1 METFTLTESQID
13 QIVEQISDSIDEK
26 AKWDEETGGIEAEV
40 DGIVLAVDYRL
51 TPCWDYE
58 PDTYDC
64 PGYKELRAVVL
75 DSIDLDY
82 CCDEERELEC
92 DNFGEVA
99 QQLFKMY

>member
-1 METFTLTESQID
+1 MDTLTLTESQID
-13 QIVEQISDSIDEK
+13 QIVEQIGDSIDKNAEC
-26 AKWDEETGGIEAEV
+26 DEEIGGIDAEV
-40 DGIVLAVDYRL
+40 DGIVFSVNYRL

-82 CCDEERELEC
+82 CCDDERELEC